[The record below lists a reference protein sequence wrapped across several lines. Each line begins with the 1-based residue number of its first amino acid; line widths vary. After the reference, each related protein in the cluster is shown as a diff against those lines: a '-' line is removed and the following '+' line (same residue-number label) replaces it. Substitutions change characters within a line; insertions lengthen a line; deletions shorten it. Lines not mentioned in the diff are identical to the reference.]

1 MKVFLSFALF
11 FGLVHA
17 SCLDLGAADEEK
29 FLLSAPEVMK
39 AGWNARILRHHDLNE
54 DGLEDLAYYNLDR
67 SRIEFLYRVKDGK
80 PPPRVRPA
88 QPDRWEP
95 PLEDAPYVKEFLF
108 ISDELST
115 FAFGDLNDDGL
126 TDLVRGSLESGVH
139 IHFRTKDNK
148 WSKPIEIESKT
159 LRTHSRAIKVVGKSK
174 SSPAQLFL
182 FTEDGLEILTFDEG
196 KPLYPSKLFR
206 EDAQRANGL
215 DFLDLDGDGHLDW
228 MYSLPGSDRSVR
240 LRLGEPGGFGPELS
254 FDLSLASSFNPV
266 PSEKREEGVLRFT
279 AIDRLSREAIV
290 YSLPKA
296 EKATTDEFAILNYDV
311 FPKDEKRTSWALA
324 DFDGDGRND
333 VVAATSSKR
342 DVTYLK
348 GRESN
353 GYDIPAVYPS
363 LNGISSLCAIR
374 LSKTQ
379 SGLLVLSKDE
389 NLVGLSSKK
398 AKGPFSFPSPIPT
411 QGEPIDAL
419 ALELDKDEREEVIL
433 LVEKK
438 SDFVLETWKVLDEKS
453 FEMISEMDLDLRR
466 APTGFFPCL
475 IDDDKKIDLLVL
487 SEREPALILLNR
499 GSGKFEQACEDSSIR
514 KSLLTELSPN
524 RLGTD
529 DLTGDGK
536 PELLVAGKGQVRVLK
551 WEGEDMVVIKQ
562 FNATDPNGDLS
573 SPVYLD
579 LDSNGKKELLYHH
592 SAGYWEA
599 LEATEGKTYR
609 THYKIEGEPILPQ
622 TLTISSFKKQPSLLV
637 FGKSGLQVIR
647 KRQDKEG
654 IDLRVESRYL
664 TDLPK
669 IEYAAVDWGDFNHDG
684 KLDLLCIDGQR
695 HTLEFLAFDGK
706 KKRWNSVLH
715 FKVFEEN
722 LHYQGKKGSAF
733 EPREGYVV
741 DLNGDERDDI
751 VFLVHD
757 RLLCYYQ
764 ETP

>member
-1 MKVFLSFALF
+1 MKCFLTVSLF
-11 FGLVHA
+11 FGLAHS

-39 AGWNARILRHHDLNE
+39 AGWNARILRHHDLNS
-54 DGLEDLAYYNLDR
+54 DGMEDLAFFNFDR
-67 SRIEFLYRVKDGK
+67 SRIELLYRVKDGK
-80 PPPRVRPA
+80 ALKRVRPA
-88 QPDRWEP
+88 QKDRWEP
-95 PLEDAPYVKEFLF
+95 PLEDAPYAKEYIFL
-108 ISDELST
+108 SDELST
-115 FAFGDLNDDGL
+115 FAFGDLNEDGL
-126 TDLVRGSLESGVH
+126 VDLVRGSPDDGVFV
-139 IHFRTKDNK
+139 HFRTKDDQ
-148 WSKPIEIESKT
+148 WGKPIEIDSKK
-159 LRTHSRAIKVVGKSK
+159 LRPDSRAIRAEDKSADE
-174 SSPAQLFL
+174 PARLLL
-182 FTEDGLEILTFDEG
+182 FTEQGLEGLDFKGG

-206 EDAQRANGL
+206 EDASRANGL
-215 DFLDLDGDGHLDW
+215 HMLDIDGDGQQDW

-266 PSEKREEGVLRFT
+266 PSEKGEEGVLRFT

-411 QGEPIDAL
+411 QGEPIDVL

-453 FEMISEMDLDLRR
+453 FEMTFEMDLGLRR

-475 IDDDKKIDLLVL
+475 INDDKKVDLLVL

-499 GSGKFEQACEDSSIR
+499 GSGEFEQACEDSSIR
-514 KSLLTELSPN
+514 KSLLTELSPD
-524 RLGTD
+524 RLGTS

-536 PELLVAGKGQVRVLK
+536 PELLVAGKGQVRALK
-551 WEGEDMVVIKQ
+551 WEGEDMVVIEQ

-573 SPVYLD
+573 SPVFLD
-579 LDSNGKKELLYHH
+579 LDSNGKNELLYYH
-592 SAGYWEA
+592 SSGYWEA
-599 LEATEGKTYR
+599 LEPTEDKTYQPL
-609 THYKIEGEPILPQ
+609 YKIEGEPILPQ
-622 TLTISSFKKQPSLLV
+622 TLFVSSVKKQPSLLV
-637 FGKSGLQVIR
+637 FGKSGIQVIR
-647 KRQDKEG
+647 KSQDDEG
-654 IDLRVESRYL
+654 IALQVESRYL

-684 KLDLLCIDGQR
+684 KLDLLCIDGRR
-695 HTLEFLAFDGK
+695 HTLEFLAFDRK
-706 KKRWNSVLH
+706 RKRWESVLH